1 MSPTRL
7 IALALRSLRRNAAR
21 SALTMLGVM
30 IGVGSV
36 VVMTAIGAGARAEIQ
51 NRIDALGTNLVV
63 ITPGASARSGASG
76 GAGSFNRLTIDDAE
90 RLAREAQS
98 LSLVS
103 PVVFTRATLVGGVGN
118 WRASITGVDPSYQ
131 EIRAWGVSSGRFFTR
146 EELLQRQRVCLLGDT
161 VARTLFEDSDPIDQQ
176 LRISD
181 VPFLIIGVLEPKG
194 QTAEGND
201 QDDVV
206 VAPYTTVQSRLAG
219 RQFIGQ
225 ILASAWSK
233 GEIPDAMAEA
243 RQIMRA
249 SHKLSSWEDDDFD
262 VRDQS
267 QIATAA
273 AATTEVMTTLL
284 FAIASVSLVV
294 GGIGIMNIMLV
305 SVTER
310 TREIGIRR
318 ALGARSRDVLAQFLV
333 EAVVL
338 SALGGLVGGALGVGV
353 ALLVGDAT
361 GWIVMV
367 SADSLIEA
375 MAFSGLVGVFF
386 GWYPAKRAAA
396 LDVID
401 ALRHE

>member
-1 MSPTRL
+1 MNGARL
-7 IALALRSLRRNAAR
+7 ITLALRSLRRNAAR

-36 VVMTAIGAGARAEIQ
+36 VVMTAIGAGARSEIQ
-51 NRIDALGTNLVV
+51 TRIDALGTNLVV
-63 ITPGASARSGASG
+63 ITPGSTARGGSAG
-76 GAGSFNRLTIDDAE
+76 GAGSLNRLTIEDAE
-90 RLAREAQS
+90 RLGRESQA

-118 WRASITGVDPSYQ
+118 WRASIYGVDPSYQ
-131 EIRAWGVSSGRFFTR
+131 EIRAWGVASGRFFTR
-146 EELLQRQRVCLLGDT
+146 DELLQRQRICLLGDT
-161 VARTLFEDSDPIDQQ
+161 VARTLFEDSDPIGQQ

-181 VPFLIIGVLEPKG
+181 VPFQIIGVLDPKG
-194 QTAEGND
+194 QTAEGAD

-233 GEIPDAMAEA
+233 GEIPEAMTEA
-243 RQIMRA
+243 RQIMRS
-249 SHKLSSWEDDDFD
+249 SHKLSTWEDDDFD

-284 FAIASVSLVV
+284 FAIAAVSLVV

-305 SVTER
+305 SV
-310 TREIGIRR
+310 
-318 ALGARSRDVLAQFLV
+318 
-333 EAVVL
+333 
-338 SALGGLVGGALGVGV
+338 GVGV
-353 ALLVGDAT
+353 ALVVGDMT
-361 GWIVMV
+361 GWIVVV
-367 SADSLIEA
+367 SADSLVEA
-375 MAFSGLVGVFF
+375 MAFSALVGVFF
-386 GWYPAKRAAA
+386 GWVPARRAAG
-396 LDVID
+396 LDVIE